1 MLTVQE
7 IAQFSDSDGIFSIRL
22 PWSRGDY
29 TYSTNGHLIIRIP
42 RHPDIKEIL
51 EAPDALNIFLKAEP
65 IPSEWIDIPALPEPQ
80 FIQCKECDGQ
90 RFVTWKT
97 DWNEYEAECKS
108 CDGTGESGEIRKI
121 EINGVIFNVEYLRK
135 ISKLPNFKISVL
147 NAGDGIVEKEKPVW
161 FKFDGGDGL
170 IMPCRF

>member
-1 MLTVQE
+1 MLTIQQ
-7 IAQFSDSDGIFSIRL
+7 ISQFCDSDGVFSIRL

-42 RHPDIKEIL
+42 RHPDIKEIP
-51 EAPDALNIFLKAEP
+51 EAPDASDIFLKAEP
-65 IPSEWIDIPALPEPQ
+65 VPPEWINIPTLPEAE
-80 FIQCKECDGQ
+80 FIQCKECEGQ

-97 DWNEYEAECKS
+97 NWNEYEAECKS
-108 CDGTGESGEIRKI
+108 CNGTGERKEFQKI

-135 ISKLPNFKISVL
+135 ISKLPNPKISVL
-147 NAGDGIVEKEKPVW
+147 NAGGGISGKEKPAW